1 MGFVSMI
8 FNFIAMVQAGCGGCA
23 PDGTGSPPSCL
34 PCCSRPGGCGPPP
47 PPGFP
52 LDNYIYILF
61 FAALVLGVYIIQKN
75 KRLLQS

>member
-1 MGFVSMI
+1 MI
-8 FNFIAMVQAGCGGCA
+8 FNFIAVIQAGCGGC
-23 PDGTGSPPSCL
+23 PPGGIGPNPGPPTCL
-34 PCCSRPGGCGPPP
+34 PCCTRPGGCGPPP